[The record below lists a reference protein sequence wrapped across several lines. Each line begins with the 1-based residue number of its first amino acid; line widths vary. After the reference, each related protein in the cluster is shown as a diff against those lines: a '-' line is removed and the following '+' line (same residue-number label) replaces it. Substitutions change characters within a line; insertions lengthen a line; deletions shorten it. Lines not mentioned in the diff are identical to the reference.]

1 MKDERELILIPKI
14 EDYIKY
20 VLNIIIKLP
29 RTEKFSIGTEYKN
42 NIYKMLEEI
51 LYINKFFFFN
61 TTFFF
66 VNFFSKVQFS
76 NRPFAV
82 TLSLQSYR
90 TRANARQLQLWYA
103 VQIKTLQNVASQ
115 PQSTGEQT
123 ESDFKFF

>member
-51 LYINKFFFFN
+51 LYINKSKIDERN
-61 TTFFF
+61 TIL
-66 VNFFSKVQFS
+66 NRIDSKLNYQRILLRIMKE
-76 NRPFAV
+76 NR
-82 TLSLQSYR
+82 
-90 TRANARQLQLWYA
+90 W
-103 VQIKTLQNVASQ
+103 IDEK
-115 PQSTGEQT
+115 
-123 ESDFKFF
+123 KFLVCIEKIHEIGKIVG

>member
-51 LYINKFFFFN
+51 LYINKSKIDERN
-61 TTFFF
+61 TIL
-66 VNFFSKVQFS
+66 NRIDSKLNYQRILLRRMKE
-76 NRPFAV
+76 NR
-82 TLSLQSYR
+82 
-90 TRANARQLQLWYA
+90 W
-103 VQIKTLQNVASQ
+103 IDEK
-115 PQSTGEQT
+115 
-123 ESDFKFF
+123 KFLVCIEKIHEIGKIVGGLIRYYGKNNKK